1 LYLMNHISLTSIVP
15 FFRKYCMKSLV
26 FLVLC
31 SFSCENA
38 LQEEIVIYSNDFSKA
53 DLNFFENGRLFEFN
67 GDTVLGYYNDE
78 KVLLNLTALP
88 EHNTIK
94 VTIDL
99 LLHDSWDGNPE
110 NVGGPDFWYLELD
123 GQTVLSTT
131 FSNSPCESTF
141 CLYQSYP
148 ANYPR
153 FNDPKTESL
162 RADLPGRCQHKNVEG
177 WTSLYRITKFIS
189 HKSNQLSI
197 TLGDDLKQENTPEP
211 ICDESWSVSSIQVS
225 TLTLN

>member
-1 LYLMNHISLTSIVP
+1 MNHISLKSI
-15 FFRKYCMKSLV
+15 FLF
-26 FLVLC
+26 FLVLS
-31 SFSCENA
+31 SFSCENV
-38 LQEEIVIYSNDFSKA
+38 LEEEIVIYNNDFSTA
-53 DLNFFENGRLFEFN
+53 DLNSIENGRLFVFN

-78 KVLLNLTALP
+78 EVLLNLASLP
-88 EHNTIK
+88 KHNTIK

-110 NVGGPDFWYLELD
+110 NVGGPDYWYLELD
-123 GQTVLSTT
+123 GQSVLHTT
-131 FSNSPCESTF
+131 FSNSPCESTY

-153 FNDPKTESL
+153 FNEPRTDAL
-162 RADLPGRCQHKNVEG
+162 RTDLPGRCQYKNSNG
-177 WTSLYRITKFIS
+177 WTSLYRITKIIS

-225 TLTLN
+225 TLTIN